1 MLFRS
6 SLHLNLI
13 LISQD
18 LRVFAAWLTWIKTGV
33 PKVVSNHL
41 SQNFTYFSNYL
52 QEGMKLILR
61 KTDKH
66 RLSLSMKNTTRH
78 PFLDGK
84 VTLLAGL
91 TFLHLYTLARL
102 TENQF

>member
-1 MLFRS
+1 
-6 SLHLNLI
+6 
-13 LISQD
+13 
-18 LRVFAAWLTWIKTGV
+18 
-33 PKVVSNHL
+33 
-41 SQNFTYFSNYL
+41 
-52 QEGMKLILR
+52 
-61 KTDKH
+61 
-66 RLSLSMKNTTRH
+66 MKNTTGH